1 VAQFLLASASLPVC
15 VEACTRSCFPLTTY
29 EYLAAGK
36 PVIATGVPEL
46 AEMEPDVVLVDGAA
60 SFVEAD
66 QKAVG
71 RNAEADRLRRGQLAA
86 RNSWERK
93 TDQPLKLVRR
103 ELDTRKPAA

>member
-1 VAQFLLASASLPVC
+1 VSNAY
-15 VEACTRSCFPLTTY
+15 TRSCFPLKTY

-60 SFVEAD
+60 SFVKAV

-71 RNAEADRLRRGQLAA
+71 RNGKADRLRRGQLAA

-93 TDQPLKLVRR
+93 TEQPLKLVRR
-103 ELDTRKPAA
+103 ELDAGKLAA